1 MSGLKKLRILT
12 LSGNNLSEI
21 PESIGELTNLEEL
34 HLDSNKITQI
44 PEFISKLKLDFSSN
58 KITEIPGFLSKLKKL
73 EKLSLQRNE
82 VDRTAKSK
90 AVSKLEDALPDCW
103 VIA

>member
-1 MSGLKKLRILT
+1 MINNRFSA
-12 LSGNNLSEI
+12 LSMY
-21 PESIGELTNLEEL
+21 
-34 HLDSNKITQI
+34 HHHR
-44 PEFISKLKLDFSSN
+44 

-73 EKLSLQRNE
+73 EKLSLQKNE

-103 VIA
+103 VVA